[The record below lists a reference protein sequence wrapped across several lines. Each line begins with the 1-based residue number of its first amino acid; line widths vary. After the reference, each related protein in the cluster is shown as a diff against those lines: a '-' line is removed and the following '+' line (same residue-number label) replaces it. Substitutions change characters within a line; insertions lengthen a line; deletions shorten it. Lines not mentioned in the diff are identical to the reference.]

1 MMVMKVLL
9 LLLLMRDIVMLILE
23 GVMSPASRLAHPR
36 PQVRRGPEALVRA
49 RAPRRWRGV
58 RLGGAKV
65 DRELF
70 LPRVGVGL
78 PSRAVVVIVVLR
90 L

>member
-1 MMVMKVLL
+1 MLVVMMLL
-9 LLLLMRDIVMLILE
+9 LLRDMMMLILE
-23 GVMSPASRLAHPR
+23 GVVSPASRLAHPR

-49 RAPRRWRGV
+49 RAPRRRGV
-58 RLGGAKV
+58 RLGGAEV
-65 DRELF
+65 DGELL

-78 PSRAVVVIVVLR
+78 SPRAVVVIVVLR